1 LGFIVYFGKRENRMV
16 DESSDKT
23 VPAQKDLREVHD
35 SMLDGL
41 GQLADYFG
49 FSKVMGQLYGTLLLN
64 GGPLSLDE
72 LMARLDISKASVS
85 MTMRSLELLGMV
97 RQVWVRG
104 ASGRRKYYEA
114 ETDFWQIITNI
125 LSGREMRDIERTI
138 NILDENSQR
147 LLSQMQTFNDG
158 DKRIAE
164 IYVQRMGQ
172 LQILFRFAQVVITNI
187 LAQADTTDMA
197 NVSHVELE

>member
-1 LGFIVYFGKRENRMV
+1 MA
-16 DESSDKT
+16 DESIEKG

-104 ASGRRKYYEA
+104 VSGRRKYYEA

-147 LLSQMQTFNDG
+147 LLLQMQTLNDS

-187 LAQADTTDMA
+187 LSQADTTDMA